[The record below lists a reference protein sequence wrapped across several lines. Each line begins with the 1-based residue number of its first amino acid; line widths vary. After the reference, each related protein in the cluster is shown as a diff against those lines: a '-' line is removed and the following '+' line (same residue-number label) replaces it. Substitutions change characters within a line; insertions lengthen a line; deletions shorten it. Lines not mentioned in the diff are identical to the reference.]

1 MGSCQDAAVNIVDD
15 LLAEQGRIAS
25 ILSQLDSRGWAT
37 PSRCAGWTIRDVVL
51 HLAQSEEAAAV
62 TVRLPV
68 NTRDRAVVA
77 RGVDTAAERAVEAE
91 RSAPEVVF
99 ERWRQACEAFVIAYR
114 EADPHAM
121 VQWVGGTLKPATLAT
136 TRLAEHWAHGLD
148 IAGPLGVDY
157 PDTNRLRHIAWL
169 GHRTLPYAFTL
180 AGRAPQPV
188 YCELDAPEGGE
199 PWRLGAA
206 DAPSSIRG
214 DGGAFCRVGARRLG
228 PGESRLVTTGPHG
241 DAALAVLR
249 NYAA

>member
-1 MGSCQDAAVNIVDD
+1 MEIIDD
-15 LLAEQGRIAS
+15 LVAEQGRIAS
-25 ILSQLDSRGWAT
+25 ILSQLDSRGWGT
-37 PSRCAGWTIRDVVL
+37 PSLCAGWDIGDVVL

-62 TVRLPV
+62 SVRFPV
-68 NTRDRAVVA
+68 NNRERAIVA

-91 RSAPEVVF
+91 RAAPEVVF
-99 ERWRQACEAFVIAYR
+99 ERWRQACEAFITAYR
-114 EADPHAM
+114 AADPQAM

-148 IAGPLGVDY
+148 IAGPLGADY
-157 PDTNRLRHIAWL
+157 PDTNRLRHVAWL

-180 AGRAPQPV
+180 AGRPPQPV
-188 YCELDAPEGGE
+188 YCVLDAPEGGE
-199 PWRLGAA
+199 PWRFGAA

-228 PGESRLVTTGPHG
+228 PAESGLVTTGPYG
-241 DAALAVLR
+241 EAALAALR